1 MKYTIYSKKTF
12 ELKKNVIIQI
22 CKLKNS
28 FWKFGLKS
36 NLHWFKNKIKSND
49 IHNLIFVNFKL
60 IGYTVLRVN
69 SFFKNK
75 NKNKI
80 KYFYLDTLIIN
91 KKYRSNKF
99 SSILMHFNNQII
111 LKNKKISFLICQKQ
125 MVKFYKKF
133 SWRLLNKKYFT
144 IKDHKFSSYAMFFNY
159 KFNTKK
165 KYDIYLYR

>member
-1 MKYTIYSKKTF
+1 MKYLIHSKKTF
-12 ELKKNVIIQI
+12 QLKKNEVMQI

-28 FWKFGLKS
+28 FWKFGLRS
-36 NLHWFKNKIKSND
+36 NLDWFRNKIKSND
-49 IHNLIFVNFKL
+49 IHNLIFSNFKL

-69 SFFKNK
+69 SLFK

-80 KYFYLDTLIIN
+80 KYFYFDSLIID

-99 SSILMHFNNQII
+99 SSILMHLNNQII

-133 SWRLLNKKYFT
+133 SWKLLNKKYFT
-144 IKDHKFSSYAMFFNY
+144 IKDHKFSSCGMFFNN
-159 KFNTKK
+159 KFKTKT

>member
-1 MKYTIYSKKTF
+1 MKYLIRSKKTF
-12 ELKKNVIIQI
+12 QLKKNEVMQI

-28 FWKFGLKS
+28 FWKFGLRS
-36 NLHWFKNKIKSND
+36 NLDWFRNKIKSND
-49 IHNLIFVNFKL
+49 IHNLIFSNFRL

-69 SFFKNK
+69 SLFK

-80 KYFYLDTLIIN
+80 KYFYFDSLIID

-99 SSILMHFNNQII
+99 SSILMHYNNQII

-133 SWRLLNKKYFT
+133 SWKLLNKKYFI
-144 IKDHKFSSYAMFFNY
+144 IKDHKFSSYGMFFNN
-159 KFNTKK
+159 KFKTKT

>member
-1 MKYTIYSKKTF
+1 MKYLIHSKKTF
-12 ELKKNVIIQI
+12 QLKKNEVMQI

-28 FWKFGLKS
+28 FWKFGLRS
-36 NLHWFKNKIKSND
+36 NLDWFRNKIKSND
-49 IHNLIFVNFKL
+49 IHNLIFYNFKL

-69 SFFKNK
+69 SLFK

-80 KYFYLDTLIIN
+80 KYFYFDSLIID

-99 SSILMHFNNQII
+99 SSILMHLNNQII

-133 SWRLLNKKYFT
+133 SWKLLNKKYFT
-144 IKDHKFSSYAMFFNY
+144 IKDHKFSSCGMFFNN
-159 KFNTKK
+159 KFKTKT